1 MTNRL
6 ALRGTTFNIPSNRN
20 LWHILGGYDS
30 LVEYQ
35 EVASRLMLAAYDP
48 SKETFH
54 DYLKK
59 ASQSTGVHLNDITLQ
74 NYRETQYQGYLFFPN
89 ASFDAFLHDFIDDV
103 KILIDS
109 TFTKSSIDGCL
120 FDKVS
125 DALNNHG
132 IKLTIDQEKLKL
144 YHYYRLLRNDVAHH
158 LKNDCKSEYK
168 AIDKKAIHGFYP
180 TLAEPQP
187 KATLNFD
194 DFILCT
200 ANIKNIAD
208 EMTRSLLPHIDW
220 VKLVLDNKDKWLP
233 NYHKFIIQN
242 RIERLKKHIN
252 TRLFMLY
259 GIRIADYYIDEIVSK
274 LQAHS

>member
-1 MTNRL
+1 MTSRL

-20 LWHILGGYDS
+20 LWRSLGGYDS

-48 SKETFH
+48 TKETFRE
-54 DYLKK
+54 YLKK
-59 ASQSTGVHLNDITLQ
+59 ASHATGVYLNDITLQ

-89 ASFDAFLHDFIDDV
+89 ASFDAFLHDFINDV
-103 KILIDS
+103 QILIDS
-109 TFTKSSIDGCL
+109 TFTESKIDGCL
-120 FDKVS
+120 FDKVC
-125 DALNNHG
+125 DALSNLG
-132 IKLTIDQEKLKL
+132 IILSIDQNKLKL
-144 YHYYRLLRNDVAHH
+144 YHYYRLLRNDMAHH
-158 LKNDCKSEYK
+158 LKNDYASEYN
-168 AIDKKAIHGFYP
+168 AIDKKAIHSFYP

-187 KATLNFD
+187 KATLSFD
-194 DFILCT
+194 DFILST

-220 VKLVLDNKDKWLP
+220 VKLVLEKKDKWLP
-233 NYHKFIIQN
+233 NYQKFIIQN

-259 GIRIADYYIDEIVSK
+259 GITLSNYDIDEIVSN
-274 LQAHS
+274 L